1 MDTQAHHFLVY
12 LIRTQRTALGTLDEG
27 APLVSLVLYLP
38 NATLQAVAVAQP
50 ATDAGE
56 GS

>member
-1 MDTQAHHFLVY
+1 MDTQSQQSLAHI
-12 LIRTQRTALGTLDEG
+12 IRTQRTTLGTLGEG

-38 NATLQAVAVAQP
+38 NAILQAAAVAQP